1 MKYQLIIIV
10 LRGIRL
16 NNLLRVS
23 TYTIL
28 FISLILIGPS
38 CSESV
43 TISAGP
49 VETKTT
55 TVFKK
60 SAEGPQKSN
69 SLVIYSGRSEK
80 LVAPIIEQFALTS
93 GFNVQ
98 VKYGKTAEIAATI
111 MEEGNNSPADLF
123 FAQDPGGLGV
133 LEANDMFIELP
144 QQVVSLVP
152 YGKKSE
158 TNQWVGITGRARTL
172 VHNTDI
178 AKEDLPNDLWELVNN
193 NRWKGRIGYAPT
205 NGSFQAMVSAMR
217 AEWGEAK
224 TEEWLKA
231 LLTLEPLIYPKN
243 TPQVA
248 AAAAGEIDIGLV
260 NHYYVH
266 RFIADEGDAFKAR
279 NHHLPSGGPGS
290 IVLVAGAGI
299 LKTAKNQENAILFLK
314 YLLSPVGQQY
324 FASRTYEY
332 PLVEGIKT
340 NRILTPLE
348 NINGPQISYTKMND
362 LQGTIDLLTKVG
374 ALQ

>member
-324 FASRTYEY
+324 FASQTYEY

>member
-1 MKYQLIIIV
+1 M
-10 LRGIRL
+10 
-16 NNLLRVS
+16 
-23 TYTIL
+23 
-28 FISLILIGPS
+28 LIGPS
-38 CSESV
+38 CSESE
-43 TISAGP
+43 TISARP
-49 VETKTT
+49 
-55 TVFKK
+55 
-60 SAEGPQKSN
+60 AESN

-80 LVAPIIEQFALTS
+80 LVAPIIEQFALSS

-111 MEEGNNSPADLF
+111 MEEGNSSPADLF

-144 QQVVSLVP
+144 QEVASLVP

-158 TNQWVGITGRARTL
+158 TNKWVGITGRARTL

-178 AKEDLPNDLWELVNN
+178 AKKDLPNDLWELVNN

-205 NGSFQAMVSAMR
+205 NSSFQAMVSAMR

-231 LLTLEPLIYPKN
+231 LLALEPLIYPKN

-260 NHYYVH
+260 NHYYLH

-279 NHHLPSGGPGS
+279 NHHLPKGGPGS

-299 LKTAKNQENAILFLK
+299 LKTAKNQENAIVFLK

-324 FASRTYEY
+324 FASQTYEY

-348 NINGPQISYTKMND
+348 DINGPQISYIKMND
-362 LQGTIDLLTKVG
+362 LQGTVDLLTKVG

>member
-1 MKYQLIIIV
+1 
-10 LRGIRL
+10 
-16 NNLLRVS
+16 
-23 TYTIL
+23 
-28 FISLILIGPS
+28 
-38 CSESV
+38 
-43 TISAGP
+43 
-49 VETKTT
+49 
-55 TVFKK
+55 
-60 SAEGPQKSN
+60 
-69 SLVIYSGRSEK
+69 
-80 LVAPIIEQFALTS
+80 
-93 GFNVQ
+93 
-98 VKYGKTAEIAATI
+98 
-111 MEEGNNSPADLF
+111 
-123 FAQDPGGLGV
+123 
-133 LEANDMFIELP
+133 MFIELP

-324 FASRTYEY
+324 FASQTYEY